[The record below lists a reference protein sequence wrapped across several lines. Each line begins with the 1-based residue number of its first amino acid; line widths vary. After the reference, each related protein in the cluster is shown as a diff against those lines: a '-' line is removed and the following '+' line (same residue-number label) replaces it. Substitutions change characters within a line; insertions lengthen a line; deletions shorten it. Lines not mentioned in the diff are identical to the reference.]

1 MSACGGAARLE
12 AGKMEA
18 VYRPV
23 KLGPMVADLASLFRA
38 AIERGSIDLVVECQ
52 PEPKEGAPV
61 YLA

>member
-1 MSACGGAARLE
+1 
-12 AGKMEA
+12 MEA

-23 KLGPMVADLASLFRA
+23 KLGAMVADLASLFRA